1 MKIVWAPIAVD
12 RVIEEG
18 RHIVRD
24 NPSAAEA
31 WVSGLFAKVN
41 RLTAFPMSGRVVP
54 ERRREDT
61 REVIY
66 RNHRVIYRVEA
77 NRLLILTVRPARQRL
92 DVAELE

>member
-1 MKIVWAPIAVD
+1 MKIVWAPITVD

-18 RHIVRD
+18 RRIARD
-24 NPSAAEA
+24 NPSAAET
-31 WVSGLFAKVN
+31 WVSGLFARVN
-41 RLTAFPMSGRVVP
+41 RVAAFPKGGRVVP

-77 NRLLILTVRPARQRL
+77 DRLLVLTVRHTRQRL
-92 DVAELE
+92 DVTELK